1 MVNKFKLEGT
11 ALFVKHRST
20 ASGKHVINFMIECQN
35 DQGYTSKIPVTCWH
49 DGQNMEHLLQN
60 GQHIT
65 AIGALRNAPQKN
77 QDGSTTFK
85 LEAVVSEFKT
95 TMQEV
100 ASGSYKQD
108 KAPVK
113 VAPKQG
119 SFTESTMT
127 EQDVPF

>member
-20 ASGKHVINFMIECQN
+20 ASGKQVINFMIECQN

-85 LEAVVSEFKT
+85 LEAVISEFKT

-100 ASGSYKQD
+100 ANGKFD
-108 KAPVK
+108 KPKAPVK
-113 VAPKQG
+113 G
-119 SFTESTMT
+119 SYVESTMT